1 MTYAMT
7 YDVQQKTA
15 GPDPAQFSTR
25 PPAILVMG
33 VSGCGKSSVGAA
45 LALALGLPFLEG
57 DALHPA
63 ENIARM
69 AAGIALTDA
78 DRQGWLDSI
87 ADRLG
92 EARRT
97 GAGLVVACS
106 ALKRR
111 YRDRLR
117 AADPDLRLL
126 YLAGSPDLIRARL
139 AGRTGH
145 FMPPGLLD
153 SQFAA
158 LEPPGPDE
166 HPFVADIARPVA
178 EIVAGAAIL
187 WRPAAG

>member
-1 MTYAMT
+1 MTQDALQT
-7 YDVQQKTA
+7 KGRP
-15 GPDPAQFSTR
+15 GPARPAAR
-25 PPAILVMG
+25 PLTILVMG

-45 LALALGLPFLEG
+45 LALALDLPFLEG
-57 DALHPA
+57 DALHPP

-78 DRQGWLDSI
+78 DRRGWLDSI
-87 ADRLG
+87 ADRLDQ
-92 EARRT
+92 ARRA
-97 GAGLVVACS
+97 GAGLIVACS

-117 AADPDLRLL
+117 AAAPDLRLL

-158 LEPPGPDE
+158 LEPPTPDE
-166 HPFVADIARPVA
+166 HPLMADIARPVA
-178 EIVAGAAIL
+178 EIVVGAASL